1 MKKLFTILTV
11 MLFSLTTFTSCEKPI
26 GITNESQTLSE
37 FVIGE
42 WQKSTAVNSFIYIT
56 RIPFNRYIIYRK
68 IISPSGLI
76 DESNNRIMQ
85 SEGRYIIDEDANT
98 ITITGVDYQKYFV
111 FYVTWMGDAD
121 TMIWTEYNESDNP
134 QIESDNPQIIKWTRS

>member
-42 WQKSTAVNSFIYIT
+42 WEKSTAVNSFIYIT
-56 RIPFNRYIIYRK
+56 RIPFNSRYILYR
-68 IISPSGLI
+68 I

-121 TMIWTEYNESDNP
+121 TMIWTEYNKSDNP

>member
-11 MLFSLTTFTSCEKPI
+11 MLFSLTTFTSCEK

-42 WQKSTAVNSFIYIT
+42 WETSTIYMNGHFEPFDVGAVISLISITANDKYAIY
-56 RIPFNRYIIYRK
+56 RIHDIYRIHEWGNRIIQSEGNYIIY
-68 IISPSGLI
+68 
-76 DESNNRIMQ
+76 
-85 SEGRYIIDEDANT
+85 EDTNT
-98 ITITGVDYQKYFV
+98 ITITGVDYQNYSV
-111 FYVTWMGDAD
+111 YYVTWMGDTD

-134 QIESDNPQIIKWTRS
+134 QIIKWTRS